1 MFKLLDRLLVRSYV
15 KAYFICFVSLI
26 GLYVVVDLFTHVDDF
41 MQKQTD
47 FWEVTQNILQFYG
60 YRIIQIFDRLCEMI
74 VLLAAMFT
82 IAWVQ
87 RNNELLPLLSA
98 GVSTRRVLLPV
109 LLSACA
115 FLTLSVLNQELVIPR
130 IAGALL
136 RSHDDPEGEKDQT
149 VRGAF
154 DANGVLLTGVSAS
167 RRGLLV

>member
-1 MFKLLDRLLVRSYV
+1 SPGPRTSTPAATLGREPRNGVSMFKLLDRLLVRSYV
-15 KAYFICFVSLI
+15 KSYLICFVSLI

-47 FWEVTQNILQFYG
+47 FWVVTQNILQFYG
-60 YRIIQIFDRLCEMI
+60 YGIIQIFARLCEMI

-98 GVSTRRVLLPV
+98 GVSTRRVLRPV
-109 LLSACA
+109 LMTAVV

-130 IAGALL
+130 I
-136 RSHDDPEGEKDQT
+136 ST
-149 VRGAF
+149 
-154 DANGVLLTGVSAS
+154 
-167 RRGLLV
+167 